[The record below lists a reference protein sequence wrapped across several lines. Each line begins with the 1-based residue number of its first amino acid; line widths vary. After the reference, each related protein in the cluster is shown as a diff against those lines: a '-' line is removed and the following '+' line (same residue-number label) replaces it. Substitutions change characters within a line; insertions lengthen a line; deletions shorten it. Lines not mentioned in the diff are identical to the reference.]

1 MDDTKILDCYIRG
14 EYKRSCSAC
23 STCDVRRKCVRVMS
37 YIDSQAVKVE
47 ARFVTHTGEL
57 LRETAVRLS
66 RNEIM

>member
-14 EYKRSCSAC
+14 MHRQSCSAC
-23 STCDVRRKCVRVMS
+23 STCDVRRKCVHVMS

-47 ARFVTHTGEL
+47 ARSFTHTGEL
-57 LRETAVRLS
+57 LQEAAVRLS

>member
-14 EYKRSCSAC
+14 EHRRSCNVCKA
-23 STCDVRRKCVRVMS
+23 CDVRRKCVNVMS

-47 ARFVTHTGEL
+47 VRSATHAGEL
-57 LRETAVRLS
+57 LRETAERLS

>member
-14 EYKRSCSAC
+14 KHRQSCDTC
-23 STCDVRRKCVRVMS
+23 NTCDVRRKCVRVMS

-47 ARFVTHTGEL
+47 VHSATHTGEL
-57 LRETAVRLS
+57 LRETAERLS